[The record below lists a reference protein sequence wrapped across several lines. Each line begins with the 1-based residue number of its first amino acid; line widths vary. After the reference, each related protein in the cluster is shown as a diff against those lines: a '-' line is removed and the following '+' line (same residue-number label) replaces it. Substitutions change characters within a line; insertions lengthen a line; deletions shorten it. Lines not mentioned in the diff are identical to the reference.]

1 MRATLPAGAACVVK
15 AGHLVDAHSVR
26 FYAPDSEQAGLLA
39 RQQEIENL
47 QREIKAQQ
55 LIADQARAAVA
66 RAEVAWQQVSQ
77 SIAPARQRVAEVTRR
92 VHDIQL
98 EHSRLQQQAE
108 QSGERASRLR
118 QDLEEIA
125 ANEED
130 LRATREE
137 ARPASKRWTRNWP
150 SISRVSPT
158 PRSKARPWP
167 PRPRPLAPGCA
178 NWSAPRRRRNSP
190 NAASRS
196 ASLTCSATA
205 SWPPIK
211 ASAPMSNSNSSRPTW
226 PSWTPR
232 PRRPACRTRWNC
244 APSARTRCRARARKW
259 TIWRPCCAGPTRI
272 A

>member
-137 ARPASKRWTRNWP
+137 AEARFGSAGRGTGRAS
-150 SISRVSPT
+150 V
-158 PRSKARPWP
+158 AF
-167 PRPRPLAPGCA
+167 
-178 NWSAPRRRRNSP
+178 RRRRDRRRDP
-190 NAASRS
+190 GR
-196 ASLTCSATA
+196 
-205 SWPPIK
+205 PGRGR
-211 ASAPMSNSNSSRPTW
+211 SRPAARTGA
-226 PSWTPR
+226 
-232 PRRPACRTRWNC
+232 RRAGGGIRRTRH
-244 APSARTRCRARARKW
+244 P
-259 TIWRPCCAGPTRI
+259 GPHH
-272 A
+272 